1 MQQIDYQVSVESDSC
16 RFNLAREKEKVG
28 PESPVGRAAHNLK
41 KKNTINLILLI
52 IRGNSV
58 IFYLFL
64 QYLISHWVFVQLLI
78 MFVLRRLYNSI
89 SPLNYEICPDLTVH
103 S

>member
-41 KKNTINLILLI
+41 KKHNK
-52 IRGNSV
+52 
-58 IFYLFL
+58 
-64 QYLISHWVFVQLLI
+64 SHSTD
-78 MFVLRRLYNSI
+78 Y
-89 SPLNYEICPDLTVH
+89 
-103 S
+103 